1 MKWNHSIWVFC
12 FDDAIDRKCKH
23 CSSSCKK
30 TADSNA
36 SCSMIYH
43 ALTFFGQAEYYA
55 NSCIRSA
62 QIPLGQLLEC
72 HLKMFQS
79 KYKSCLVLLNT
90 YFVILIQLI
99 TLWAYFDNQMNQ
111 FIVSIF
117 RFGVGTWMPFE
128 KAPILRIKV
137 VTCPKD
143 LLCNFDSATLII
155 EWTNFI
161 VSIDETLKN
170 IVKFKKACNKLHT

>member
-12 FDDAIDRKCKH
+12 FDNAIDRKKCKH

-62 QIPLGQLLEC
+62 QIP
-72 HLKMFQS
+72 
-79 KYKSCLVLLNT
+79 
-90 YFVILIQLI
+90 
-99 TLWAYFDNQMNQ
+99 
-111 FIVSIF
+111 F
-117 RFGVGTWMPFE
+117 RAVAWMPF
-128 KAPILRIKV
+128 KNVPI
-137 VTCPKD
+137 
-143 LLCNFDSATLII
+143 
-155 EWTNFI
+155 
-161 VSIDETLKN
+161 
-170 IVKFKKACNKLHT
+170 